1 MKHLRT
7 LLPAGLFAGALTAAV
22 MTLTPSALA
31 DKPAGA
37 AAAPA
42 APAGD
47 ATMTSIAGPPEEAP
61 EVAPSA
67 ALVGPPA
74 PPPAANVPAAGT
86 PLNLRPAP
94 TPFGSGGGAGSY
106 GPQLALA
113 ALIGAAG
120 LWAWKR
126 RARQKDDAYKAPRI
140 LARTAVGVRSEL
152 LVVEV
157 DGQTMLIGV
166 TPQSIQRIAVLSAI
180 NPIGATGPVLIQEAP
195 DEPGFR
201 SLWNDDTLQDIE
213 PPRHA
218 FPQAQSLA
226 DAAARMNAIAR
237 SAKSNAV
244 MNAIHPTKQRLAKGP
259 TAPPESGTQR
269 VGVPV
274 GSEVEEQARGLL
286 DARSRR

>member
-1 MKHLRT
+1 MR
-7 LLPAGLFAGALTAAV
+7 PASRALFSASLVGGALTAAV
-22 MTLTPSALA
+22 MALTPEALA
-31 DKPAGA
+31 DKPTGTA
-37 AAAPA
+37 AAAPD
-42 APAGD
+42 PAGD
-47 ATMTSIAGPPEEAP
+47 AAMTSLPGPPEDAP
-61 EVAPSA
+61 APPASVAI
-67 ALVGPPA
+67 GPPA
-74 PPPAANVPAAGT
+74 PAPAAAPTAGT

-94 TPFGSGGGAGSY
+94 TPFGTGGGAGSL

-126 RARQKDDAYKAPRI
+126 RARQRDAAYAAPKI

-166 TPQSIQRIAVLSAI
+166 TPQSIQRIAVLSAV
-180 NPIGATGPVLIQEAP
+180 NAGSATGPVLIHEAA

-201 SLWNDDTLQDIE
+201 SLWNDDTLQDVE

-218 FPQAQSLA
+218 FPQPQSLA
-226 DAAARMNAIAR
+226 EAAARMNAIAR
-237 SAKSNAV
+237 SAKSTAV
-244 MNAIHPTKQRLAKGP
+244 LNAIQQGRPRPAKGP

-269 VGVPV
+269 TGAPA
-274 GSEVEEQARGLL
+274 GSDIEEQARGLL
-286 DARSRR
+286 DARGRR

>member
-1 MKHLRT
+1 MRPSSHPLSKVLV
-7 LLPAGLFAGALTAAV
+7 GGALTAAV
-22 MTLTPSALA
+22 MALTPDALA
-31 DKPAGA
+31 DKPTGTA
-37 AAAPA
+37 AAASD
-42 APAGD
+42 PAGD
-47 ATMTSIAGPPEEAP
+47 AAPGPPEDA
-61 EVAPSA
+61 
-67 ALVGPPA
+67 PA
-74 PPPAANVPAAGT
+74 PPASVAIGPPVPAPVTAPAPTAGT
-86 PLNLRPAP
+86 PLSLRPAP
-94 TPFGSGGGAGSY
+94 SPLGTGGGAGSL

-126 RARQKDDAYKAPRI
+126 RARRKDAAYAAPKI

-166 TPQSIQRIAVLSAI
+166 TPQSIQRIAVLSAV
-180 NPIGATGPVLIQEAP
+180 NAGSATGPVLIHEAEG
-195 DEPGFR
+195 EPGFR
-201 SLWNDDTLQDIE
+201 SLWNDDTLQDVE

-237 SAKSNAV
+237 SAKSTSV
-244 MNAIHPTKQRLAKGP
+244 LNAIQQGRQRPAKGP

-269 VGVPV
+269 TGVPS
-274 GSEVEEQARGLL
+274 GSDIEEQARGLL
-286 DARSRR
+286 DARGRR